1 MQVRVTVGIVGILA
15 CAISV
20 TPLIGPAGGNV
31 AAAAVAGPSTA
42 TVRSRVARPAAVSS
56 RAKNSTSDIRAV
68 AVWSSYE
75 TANREI
81 SRDIGI
87 SVVLPDGHELWL
99 FGDTSIYKRNKG
111 GWGGL
116 RFIDGSTALEAR
128 FTRGQV
134 PHGGEYPSG
143 QPTRFI
149 PVPDDVY
156 LTDGSGRT
164 CVRGNGNAAFAARW
178 PTGAAV
184 MPTDSS
190 QLLITYSEVCVTG
203 GGASAQ
209 QQPEG
214 WGYLLYNWRTHHID
228 QGPVDVF
235 KPSADGALLA
245 SSYVFGS
252 PIFDNGNLTLFS
264 STCVAQYLGCGT
276 GQVLSVTMPATTAA
290 LDDPASYNPNQLS
303 TDGSGSWAPLSIS
316 VARYSTGL
324 RIIEWTSIV
333 GTYDIFS
340 TSTLATP
347 WHLDAS
353 GTLPG
358 CQTHKQFC
366 FALQGHPELSTA
378 SQVFVSYVDPD
389 VGPGMGH
396 VVMSAVPD

>member
-1 MQVRVTVGIVGILA
+1 MPSPFSRTQPDEDRLSASSPRTRNDDIHHPAFHCARADDRTIGRTGEVWTDATSSPPRGNEPAKRSVSVG
-15 CAISV
+15 
-20 TPLIGPAGGNV
+20 
-31 AAAAVAGPSTA
+31 
-42 TVRSRVARPAAVSS
+42 S
-56 RAKNSTSDIRAV
+56 RAVPVT
-68 AVWSSYE
+68 
-75 TANREI
+75 RE
-81 SRDIGI
+81 R
-87 SVVLPDGHELWL
+87 
-99 FGDTSIYKRNKG
+99 T
-111 GWGGL
+111 
-116 RFIDGSTALEAR
+116 LEAR
-128 FTRGQV
+128 FTPGQV

-143 QPTRFI
+143 QPARFI

-156 LTDGSGRT
+156 MTDGSGRP
-164 CVRGNGNAAFAARW
+164 CVKGNGNAAFAARW

-190 QLLITYSEVCVTG
+190 QLITYSEVCVTG
-203 GGASAQ
+203 GGTSAR

-228 QGPVDVF
+228 DWPVDVF
-235 KPSADGALLA
+235 KPPSDGALLA

-264 STCVAQYLGCGT
+264 SPGAVSRLRN
-276 GQVLSVTMPATTAA
+276 GQVLSVTVPATTTA
-290 LDDPASYNPNQLS
+290 LDNPASYNQNQLS

-324 RIIEWTSIV
+324 RLIEWTSIV

-340 TSTLATP
+340 TSTLAIP

-366 FALQGHPELSTA
+366 FALEGHPELSTP
-378 SQVFVSYVDPD
+378 SRIFVSYVDPD

>member
-1 MQVRVTVGIVGILA
+1 MKVRVTVGIVGILA
-15 CAISV
+15 SAVAV
-20 TPLIGPAGGNV
+20 TPLLGPGSGKV
-31 AAAAVAGPSTA
+31 AAAAVAGPVTA
-42 TVRSRVARPAAVSS
+42 TVRSRVASPAAVRLRSKS
-56 RAKNSTSDIRAV
+56 STSTIQAV
-68 AVWSSYE
+68 SVRSSYE
-75 TANREI
+75 TANRDI
-81 SRDIGI
+81 SRDVGI

-99 FGDTSIYKRNKG
+99 FGDTSIYKRIKG
-111 GWGGL
+111 VWGGL
-116 RFIDGSTALEAR
+116 HFIDGSTALEAKY
-128 FTRGQV
+128 TRGQV

-143 QPTRFI
+143 SPTRFI
-149 PVPDDVY
+149 PVPTDVPM
-156 LTDGSGRT
+156 TDGSDRP

-190 QLLITYSEVCVTG
+190 ELLITYSEVCVTG
-203 GGASAQ
+203 GGTSAQ

-228 QGPVDVF
+228 DGPVDVF
-235 KPSADGALLA
+235 KPHADGTLLA

-252 PIFDNGNLTLFS
+252 PIFDSGNLTLFS

-276 GQVLSVTMPATTAA
+276 GQVMSVTMPATTTA
-290 LDDPASYNPNQLS
+290 LDNPASYNLTQLS
-303 TDGSGSWAPLSIS
+303 TDGSGSWAPLSVS
-316 VARYSTGL
+316 VARYSTGF
-324 RIIEWTSIV
+324 RIIEWTSII

-347 WHLDAS
+347 WHLDTF

-358 CQTHKQFC
+358 CHTHKEFC
-366 FALQGHPELSTA
+366 FALEGHPELST
-378 SQVFVSYVDPD
+378 SSRIFVSYVDPD